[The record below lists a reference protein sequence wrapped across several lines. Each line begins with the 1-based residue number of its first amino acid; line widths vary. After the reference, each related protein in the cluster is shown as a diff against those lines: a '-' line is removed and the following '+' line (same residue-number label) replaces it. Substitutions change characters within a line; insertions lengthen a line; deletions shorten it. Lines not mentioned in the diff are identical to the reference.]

1 MKPKFNLRSE
11 LAAVLLQFRR
21 AFMAAGVFSML
32 INILGLVPTIYM
44 LQVYDRVLQSRSGTT
59 LLMLTLVIVLLY
71 IVQALLE
78 LARSRLLV
86 RIGTG
91 IDLRMNDRVF
101 VASFEQ
107 NLKHQMGSAGA
118 ALADLTHVRQFLTG
132 AGLFAFFDAPWA
144 PIYLVV
150 IFLLHPWLGVFAVIT
165 AIVLCSLAWLTEKI
179 TRAPLTEA
187 NKEAN
192 SSTAYATNTL
202 RNAEVIEAMGM
213 LNNLKSRWREKQMHF
228 LDLQAQA
235 SDRSASITSLTKSIR
250 IAVQS
255 LVLGLGAWLVI
266 EGKMTPGGMIAGSIL
281 LGKTLAPIELAIGAW
296 KQFLSART
304 AYTRLEKLLEE
315 NPERKE
321 TMSLPRPAGH
331 LQVEHVVA
339 KVPGGQQVILNQV
352 SFQAQPGD
360 VVGVIGPSASGKS
373 SLARLLVGVW
383 PSIAGKVRLDGA
395 DVYQWS
401 KQELGPAVG
410 YLPQDIELFAGTV
423 AENICRFGPLD
434 AEKIVTAAKMAGV
447 HEMILKFPKGYETE
461 IGEGGSHLSGGQRQ
475 RLGLARA
482 LYGTPAF
489 VVLDEP
495 NSNLDDS
502 GEAALVQAVMQ
513 LKALGSTVVLISHRS
528 SILAIVNKL
537 LLLVNGSV
545 QAFGPRDKVMQA
557 LQGGAQQQQAQQS
570 AQLLQKAA
578 QNKAPGGSAGSAPGQ
593 LQSPQVN
600 KPQGPQTPQADNKAE
615 GEKKD
620 DSQDTTK
627 DGAKDGK
634 TDGA

>member
-1 MKPKFNLRSE
+1 MKTKFNFRSE
-11 LAAVLLQFRR
+11 LAAVLRQFRQ

-71 IVQALLE
+71 FVQAMLE
-78 LARSRLLV
+78 LARSRLLI

-91 IDLRMNDRVF
+91 IDLKMNDRVF

-107 NLKHQMGSAGA
+107 NLKRKMGSAGA
-118 ALADLTHVRQFLTG
+118 ALADLTGVRQFLTG
-132 AGLFAFFDAPWA
+132 TGLFAFFDAPWA

-165 AIVLCSLAWLTEKI
+165 AILLCCMAWITEKV
-179 TRAPLTEA
+179 TRAPLMEA
-187 NKEAN
+187 SKEAN
-192 SSTAYATNTL
+192 QSTAYATNTL

-213 LNNLKSRWREKQMHF
+213 LDNLKNRWREKQMRF
-228 LDLQAQA
+228 LQLQSQA
-235 SDRSASITSLTKSIR
+235 SDRSASISSVTKSIR

-296 KQFLSART
+296 KQFLTARA
-304 AYTRLEKLLEE
+304 AYDRLEKLLEE
-315 NPERKE
+315 NPVREE
-321 TMSLPRPAGH
+321 AMSLPRPAGH
-331 LQVEHVVA
+331 LLVERVTA
-339 KVPGGQQVILNQV
+339 TVPGSQQIILQQVG
-352 SFQAQPGD
+352 FQAQPGD
-360 VVGVIGPSASGKS
+360 VVGIIGPSASGKS

-383 PSIAGKVRLDGA
+383 PSVSGKVRLDGA
-395 DVYQWS
+395 DVYQWR
-401 KQELGPAVG
+401 KQELGTAVG
-410 YLPQDIELFAGTV
+410 YLPQDIELFEGTV
-423 AENICRFGPLD
+423 AENICRFGVVD
-434 AEKIVTAAKMAGV
+434 AEKVVTAAKMAGV

-475 RLGLARA
+475 RIGLARA
-482 LYGTPAF
+482 LYGKPSF

-513 LKALGSTVVLISHRS
+513 LKAMGSTVVLISHRS
-528 SILAIVNKL
+528 SILAVVDKL
-537 LLLVNGSV
+537 LLLVNGTV
-545 QAFGPRDKVMQA
+545 QAFGPKDQVMQA
-557 LQGGAQQQQAQQS
+557 LQGGGTQQSAQMLQRNAQKKAEQEKTNAPAQQS
-570 AQLLQKAA
+570 A
-578 QNKAPGGSAGSAPGQ
+578 S
-593 LQSPQVN
+593 
-600 KPQGPQTPQADNKAE
+600 QGEPKNE
-615 GEKKD
+615 
-620 DSQDTTK
+620 SK
-627 DGAKDGK
+627 DGA
-634 TDGA
+634 